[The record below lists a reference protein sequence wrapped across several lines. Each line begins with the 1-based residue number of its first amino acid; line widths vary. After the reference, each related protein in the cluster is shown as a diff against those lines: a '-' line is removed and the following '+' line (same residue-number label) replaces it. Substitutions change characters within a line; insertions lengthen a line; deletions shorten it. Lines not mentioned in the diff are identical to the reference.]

1 MFGTFCACVRAGFCD
16 FLTGVISPKRL
27 MTSMAAKKRRTL
39 MLSPVSVEKSRF
51 TTRFLYLLVFWLF
64 ASLVSSGQVHAVA
77 ICGVGLQLRNRTSR
91 FRFCAVAAR

>member
-1 MFGTFCACVRAGFCD
+1 MNSSEILNCCKQACLLKNLGSRHGFL
-16 FLTGVISPKRL
+16 F
-27 MTSMAAKKRRTL
+27 
-39 MLSPVSVEKSRF
+39 
-51 TTRFLYLLVFWLF
+51 LLVSWLF